1 MVSSKSS
8 HPIEDSVVP
17 DQSTGISNILI
28 LLVVCI
34 SLVLNVAS
42 IYLLVG
48 NSVGLNALS
57 DPLGIKKSILEVEYT
72 KVGGKANYELLVQA
86 QMIQFKSNLPQL
98 KEFIKSQWGVTPA
111 KGTDTQTPSTQAKV
125 LDPVKV
131 EKLKESAAY
140 EGTKDALITV
150 IEYSDMECPFCLKQY
165 HDTQLKEK
173 LLAQYGSGVNFV
185 FKNNLWVKHP
195 GTEAKAIGA
204 LCAQKVG
211 GDNAY
216 IQYYNAIMA
225 GSIDGRNVYPVSDL
239 PNLAKTL
246 RLDMTKWQSCVNNRE
261 TASLFASQTSEA
273 AGFNLRGTPGTLI
286 INNKTGKYDT
296 IEGAYPYEAFAAKI
310 DELSK

>member
-98 KEFIKSQWGVTPA
+98 KEFIKSQ
-111 KGTDTQTPSTQAKV
+111 
-125 LDPVKV
+125 
-131 EKLKESAAY
+131 
-140 EGTKDALITV
+140 
-150 IEYSDMECPFCLKQY
+150 
-165 HDTQLKEK
+165 
-173 LLAQYGSGVNFV
+173 
-185 FKNNLWVKHP
+185 
-195 GTEAKAIGA
+195 
-204 LCAQKVG
+204 
-211 GDNAY
+211 
-216 IQYYNAIMA
+216 
-225 GSIDGRNVYPVSDL
+225 
-239 PNLAKTL
+239 
-246 RLDMTKWQSCVNNRE
+246 
-261 TASLFASQTSEA
+261 
-273 AGFNLRGTPGTLI
+273 
-286 INNKTGKYDT
+286 
-296 IEGAYPYEAFAAKI
+296 
-310 DELSK
+310 